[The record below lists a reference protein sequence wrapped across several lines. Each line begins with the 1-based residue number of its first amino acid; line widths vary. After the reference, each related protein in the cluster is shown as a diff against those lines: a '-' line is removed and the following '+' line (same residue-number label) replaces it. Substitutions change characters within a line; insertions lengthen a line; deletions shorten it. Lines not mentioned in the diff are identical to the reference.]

1 MSAPRHTLDQLLVLE
16 AIIEHGSFAAAAR
29 ALHRVPS
36 AVTYTVKGLEDAVG
50 VPVFDRSGH
59 RAVLTAAGQQ
69 VLAAGR
75 RVLAEARSLDAS
87 ARSLRDGWE
96 PELRVVLDGLYPR
109 GPAMEALRALL
120 DAGAPTRVHL
130 DVAYQDGVHE
140 RFHATRAAVMLNLEL
155 EVDHPL
161 VGQPLPELELVLV
174 CGVDHGLAGRRVDR
188 AELLEHVELVVRDSS
203 SKHAVSP
210 RPSFTGTHHVV
221 YLADFESKRAGL
233 LAGAGFGWMPVHLVA
248 RDLDEA
254 RLVEVERHEGSR
266 WTYHPHL
273 VTRADEPLGRA
284 GRTWV
289 AAFVEASQG
298 HFAS

>member
-16 AIIEHGSFAAAAR
+16 AIVEHGSFAAAAR

-36 AVTYTVKGLEDAVG
+36 AITYTVKGLEDAVG

-109 GPAMEALRALL
+109 EPAMQALRVLL
-120 DAGAPTRVHL
+120 DEGAPTRVHL

-140 RFHATRAAVMLNLEL
+140 RFHATHAAVMLNLEL

-161 VGQPLPELELVLV
+161 VGQALPELDLVLV
-174 CGVDHGLAGRRVDR
+174 ARDGHGLTGRSVGRE
-188 AELLEHVELVVRDSS
+188 ELLEHVELVVRDSS
-203 SKHAVSP
+203 SKHATSP

-233 LAGAGFGWMPVHLVA
+233 LAGAGFGWMPRHLVDD
-248 RDLDEA
+248 DLEA
-254 RLVEVERHEGSR
+254 GRLVMVDRDEGHS
-266 WTYHPHL
+266 WKPGLYEFKLHSI
-273 VTRADEPLGRA
+273 RA
-284 GRTWV
+284 
-289 AAFVEASQG
+289 
-298 HFAS
+298 

>member
-1 MSAPRHTLDQLLVLE
+1 MSVPQHTLDQLAVLE
-16 AIIEHGSFAAAAR
+16 AIVEHGSFAAAAR

-36 AVTYTVKGLEDAVG
+36 AITYTVRGLEDAVG

-96 PELRVVLDGLYPR
+96 PELRVVLDGLFPR
-109 GPAMEALRALL
+109 QPAMEALRVLL

-130 DVAYQDGVHE
+130 EVAYQDGVHE
-140 RFHATRAAVMLNLEL
+140 RFHATRAALMLNLEL

-161 VGQPLPELELVLV
+161 VGQALPELELVLL
-174 CGVDHGLAGRRVDR
+174 CAPEHGLAGREVGRD
-188 AELLEHVELVVRDSS
+188 ELLEHVELVVRDSS

-233 LAGAGFGWMPVHLVA
+233 LAGAGFGWMPRHLVDG
-248 RDLDEA
+248 DLA
-254 RLVEVERHEGSR
+254 AGRLVSVHRDEGSS

-289 AAFVEASQG
+289 AAFLEACRAVG
-298 HFAS
+298 GT